1 MTHRA
6 VLYLIWLILALPLL
20 TKAQNHPDKK
30 YRDSLALIAASGATD
45 SAKAKACF
53 LLVDEW
59 RETDTVLSKQ
69 YLEKG
74 RQFSKGNKFLQ
85 AVLLYYSARQIATAY
100 PDSAAKIYLQAEQ
113 NLQGFAG
120 KEALLYRAMC
130 WHDYARFLHQLKDDS
145 ETYIDILLNKTIPM
159 TRQAGDSLYL
169 GKNYLDIAFGFKNL
183 RDFKKADE
191 YLQAAISTLKKAPGS
206 LVYLAS
212 AYHTLS
218 ENYSLSGHSAEA
230 ASLLDSMRVLLTP
243 YPDAVAWIDYYAGE
257 AMRLTI
263 AEQFDSSLQVINKG
277 ITLARKLQLK
287 YPEQRLLLQK
297 FYALYNKKDLANA
310 RDVALDLLNQIP
322 FIGVAANRV
331 QIYYGLTVTYEELKN
346 IPEAYKWLKKYS
358 HLNDSLYR
366 SNMEAKVNALEV
378 KYRNA
383 ESQKK
388 IAELNAANQEAHFAV
403 KNSRLINWLLGSS
416 CILLLTAMILGY
428 LYYRKS
434 KRSFHQQEQINITQA
449 MLNGQEEERARIAR
463 DLHDGLGGRLASIKN
478 NLSDFAGNKEEANN
492 IAIHKVID
500 QLDGSVKELRQ
511 IAHNMMP
518 EMLLKL
524 GLKAALSDLCE
535 SLASE
540 NMDIEFQ
547 FLSEDHNIPEREQL
561 NIYRIIQELL
571 TNVVRHAGAKNV
583 LLQCSRSNNV
593 FFITVED
600 DGKGINPE
608 KLKERRGAGLNNI
621 ESRVAYLNGRM
632 EILPRGDKTGTSI
645 NIELHVTA

>member
-1 MTHRA
+1 MIYRA
-6 VLYLIWLILALPLL
+6 VLCFICLTLGLSSLA
-20 TKAQNHPDKK
+20 KAQNHPDKK
-30 YRDSLALIAASGATD
+30 YRDSLALIISSAVND
-45 SAKAKACF
+45 SVKAKACF

-59 RETDTVLSKQ
+59 RETDSLLSKQ
-69 YLEKG
+69 YLEQG

-100 PDSAAKIYLQAEQ
+100 PDSAAKIYLQAERD
-113 NLQGFAG
+113 LQGIAG
-120 KEALLYRAMC
+120 KQALLYRAMC
-130 WHDYARFLHQLKDDS
+130 WHDYARFLHQLKDDP
-145 ETYIDILLNKTIPM
+145 ETYTDILLNKSIPM
-159 TRQAGDSLYL
+159 TREAGDSLYL

-183 RDFKKADE
+183 TDFKKADE
-191 YLQAAISTLKKAPGS
+191 YLHAAINTLKRAPGS

-218 ENYSLSGHSAEA
+218 ENYSLSGRAAEA
-230 ASLLDSMRVLLTP
+230 ASLLDSMRALLTP

-263 AEQFDSSLQVINKG
+263 AEQFDSSLLVINKG
-277 ITLARKLQLK
+277 IMLAKRLQLA

-310 RDVALDLLNQIP
+310 RDVALDLLNRLP

-331 QIYYGLTVTYEELKN
+331 QVFYGLTVTYEDMKN

-358 HLNDSLYR
+358 RLNDSLYR

-378 KYRNA
+378 KFRNA
-383 ESQKK
+383 ENQKK
-388 IAELNAANQEAHFAV
+388 IAELNAANQEARFAV
-403 KNSRLINWLLGSS
+403 RNSRLINWLLGSS
-416 CILLLTAMILGY
+416 CILLLAAIALGY

-434 KRSFHQQEQINITQA
+434 KRSFQQQEQIKITQA

-463 DLHDGLGGRLASIKN
+463 DLHDGLGGRLASIKT
-478 NLSDFAGNKEEANN
+478 NLSDVAGNKEEANK
-492 IAIHKVID
+492 IALHKVID

-524 GLKAALSDLCE
+524 GLKAALDDLCE
-535 SLASE
+535 SLVSE
-540 NMDIEFQ
+540 NMDIEFE
-547 FLSEDHNIPEREQL
+547 FLSEDQEIPAREQL

-608 KLKERRGAGLNNI
+608 KLKERSGAGLTNI

-632 EILPRGDKTGTSI
+632 EILSRGDKTGTSI